1 MTMRFAM
8 TLAVFAA
15 IAAGGLLERAVA
27 IGPDPKPTSASTGF
41 TNPLTGQDMEKMH
54 DVTEEDRARAREA
67 SSKLIAAMELSCE
80 VTAAERVGRGKI
92 QADGKSLTVDVYE
105 VACGNGVGYLL
116 EPQGAQKPIAISC
129 FAAEA
134 AHTDS
139 IGGSGKSDLY
149 CQLPA
154 NKDVKAT
161 AAGLLAKAGADC
173 SVSAV
178 RWFGF
183 SASSRTEYSE
193 VACAGGNG
201 YLLKIPQSGV
211 SVPVSAM
218 SCRDAAAQGLKCR
231 LTDGGPVS
239 TPVSLQSF
247 RDALKHNGVDCEPA
261 QLRLIGRETVDR
273 RYVVEVQCPQQPKG
287 MVAFIPLDG
296 NTSKFETID
305 CAAAVEQEIVCKLT
319 TP

>member
-1 MTMRFAM
+1 MTMRFPMIVA
-8 TLAVFAA
+8 TFAA
-15 IAAGGLLERAVA
+15 IAAVGLLECALA

-54 DVTEEDRARAREA
+54 DVTEQDRARAREVSA
-67 SSKLIAAMELSCE
+67 RLIAALALSCE
-80 VTAAERVGRGKI
+80 LTAAERVGRGQI
-92 QADGKSLTVDVYE
+92 QVDGKGMTVEVYE

-116 EPQGAQKPIAISC
+116 EPQGPQKPVAISC

-134 AHTDS
+134 AHADS
-139 IGGSGKSDLY
+139 GSGKSDLY

-154 NKDVKAT
+154 NKDVKAS
-161 AAGLLAKAGADC
+161 AAGLLAKSGASC
-173 SVSAV
+173 SVNAV

-183 SASSRTEYSE
+183 SAASRTEYSE
-193 VACAGGNG
+193 VACADGAG
-201 YLLKIPQSGV
+201 YLLKIPQTGV
-211 SVPVSAM
+211 SAQVSAM
-218 SCRDAAAQGLKCR
+218 SCREAAAQGLKCR
-231 LTDGGPVS
+231 LTDAGPVS

>member
-1 MTMRFAM
+1 M
-8 TLAVFAA
+8 TLRIAITIAAFTA
-15 IAAGGLLERAVA
+15 IAVGGLLERASA

-54 DVTEEDRARAREA
+54 DVTEQDRARAREA
-67 SSKLIAAMELSCE
+67 SAKLIASLDLSCE
-80 VTAAERVGRGKI
+80 LTAAERVGRGKI
-92 QADGKSLTVDVYE
+92 QADGKSLTVEVYE

-116 EPQGAQKPIAISC
+116 EPQGSQKPIAISC

-134 AHTDS
+134 AHADS
-139 IGGSGKSDLY
+139 IGGGGKSDLY
-149 CQLPA
+149 CQMPA
-154 NKDVKAT
+154 NKDVKAA
-161 AAGLLAKAGADC
+161 AAGLLAKSGASC
-173 SVSAV
+173 SVNSV

-193 VACAGGNG
+193 VACADGNG
-201 YLLKIPQSGV
+201 YLLKIPQTGISAQV
-211 SVPVSAM
+211 SSM

-231 LTDGGPVS
+231 LTDAGPVS
-239 TPVSLQSF
+239 TPVSLQSL

-261 QLRLIGRETVDR
+261 QLRLIGREAVDR

-305 CAAAVEQEIVCKLT
+305 CAAAVEQEIVCKL
-319 TP
+319 PRP